1 MNQRLLQKYGKGEAR
16 ALERLVLEKRF
27 SLTQTDILLGRAESL
42 SAGQKAELDGILS
55 RVSDGEPVQ
64 YVLGVA
70 DFFGREFLVTPSVL
84 IPRPETA
91 ELVEDLAR
99 TVTGKRV
106 LDLCTGSG
114 CIAISLALAGGKVTA
129 TDISPEVIEVA
140 EKNASRLGADVK
152 FLVQDILAGGPDGE
166 YDVIVSNPPYI
177 CQEEAADMEENV
189 LEHEPHL
196 ALFVPDSEPLLFY
209 EAIARYAVSHL
220 SDGGILAF
228 EINRRYGHEVAR
240 LLNDLGYKNIDIR
253 NDQFDNP
260 RFVFAEAPATLCNG
274 RTL

>member
-99 TVTGKRV
+99 KVTGKRV

-129 TDISPEVIEVA
+129 TDISPEAIEVA

-209 EAIARYAVSHL
+209 KAIARYAVSHL

>member
-99 TVTGKRV
+99 KVAGKRV

-129 TDISPEVIEVA
+129 TDISPEAIEVA

-152 FLVQDILAGGPDGE
+152 FLVQDILARGPDGE

-177 CQEEAADMEENV
+177 CQEEAADMEETV

-209 EAIARYAVSHL
+209 KAIARYAVSHL
-220 SDGGILAF
+220 PNGGILAF